1 MVRLLLLVVAISLF
15 SEATRADDP
24 TTQRIYFGTYTS
36 RGSEGIYVAELDSKG
51 KLSEPRL
58 AAKVTNPSFLAL
70 HPNKQWLYAVSEV
83 ETTEGKKGGGVTAFR
98 INDSDGTLS
107 KINSQLTGG
116 GAPCHLSLDKT
127 GKCVMV
133 ANYSGGSV
141 NALPI
146 KEDGSLGE
154 AGSFIQHKGK
164 SINKQRQE
172 GPHAHSI
179 NVSPDN
185 RFAFAADLGTDEI
198 RIYQLNVAKAK
209 LIPHQAVSTPAGGG
223 PRHFTFHP
231 NGRFAF
237 ANNEMTSSVT
247 TYKYDEASFD
257 ATAGMLKKLETAS
270 TLPADFKGD
279 NSTAEVKVHP
289 NGKFVYVSNRG
300 HDSIA
305 IFAVKDNGTLEP
317 VGHASTG
324 GKTPR
329 NFNICGNFLLAANQ
343 DSGTVVVLKIDE
355 ATGSLTPT
363 GSSIKVPMPVCVLPK

>member
-1 MVRLLLLVVAISLF
+1 M
-15 SEATRADDP
+15 ADDP
-24 TTQRIYFGTYTS
+24 TTQRIYFGTYTA
-36 RGSEGIYVAELDSKG
+36 RGSEGIYVAELDSTG

-58 AAKVTNPSFLAL
+58 AAKVANPSFLAL
-70 HPNKQWLYAVSEV
+70 HPNNQWLYAVNEV
-83 ETTEGKKGGGVTAFR
+83 ETTEGKKEGGVSAFR
-98 INDSDGTLS
+98 INESDGTLS

-116 GAPCHLSLDKT
+116 GAPCHLSIDKT

-141 NALPI
+141 NALPL

-154 AGSFIQHKGK
+154 ASSFVQHSGK
-164 SINKQRQE
+164 SIDKQRQE

-198 RIYQLNVAKAK
+198 RIYQLDVAQAK
-209 LIPHQAVSTPAGGG
+209 LTPHQVVHTLAGGG
-223 PRHFTFHP
+223 PRHFAFHP

-247 TYKYDEASFD
+247 TYGYD
-257 ATAGMLKKLETAS
+257 ATTGTLTKLETVS
-270 TLPADFKGD
+270 TLPGDFKG
-279 NSTAEVKVHP
+279 NSTAEVRVHP
-289 NGKFVYVSNRG
+289 TGKFVYVSNRG

-305 IFAVKDNGTLEP
+305 VFAVKENGTLEP
-317 VGHASTG
+317 LCHVGTG

-329 NFNICGNFLLAANQ
+329 NFNLCGNFLLAANQ
-343 DSGTVVVLKIDE
+343 DTGNVVVFRIDE
-355 ATGSLTPT
+355 KTGSLTPT
-363 GSSIKVPMPVCVLPK
+363 GLSIKVPMPVCVLPIPR